1 MGKIILD
8 AKGIM
13 KSYKNGENKLKVLD
27 GVNLSIDEGEII
39 TVVGKS
45 GSGKSTLLNILS
57 TLDNAD
63 EGKIIIDGK
72 NIEGFSDV
80 EISKFRNSSIGFVF
94 QFHHLLPDFTVF
106 ENILMPAWIKQDNS
120 KINKANTLLDTL
132 QLMDIKDK
140 FPMELSGGEKQRIA
154 VLRSLINGP
163 KILFADEPTGNIDEK
178 NALLLVDLFR
188 EINKDYKVTILL
200 TTHNP
205 DVAAIGEKTYELKS
219 GMLKKRKEFWIWR
232 KIFQKDCKRF

>member
-8 AKGIM
+8 AKGVI

-27 GVNLSIDEGEII
+27 GINLPLEQGEII

-57 TLDNAD
+57 TLDSAD
-63 EGKIIIDGK
+63 EGEIIIDGK

-94 QFHHLLPDFTVF
+94 QFHHLLPDFTVL

-140 FPMELSGGEKQRIA
+140 FPLELSGGEKQRIA
-154 VLRSLINGP
+154 VLRALINGP
-163 KILFADEPTGNIDEK
+163 KILFADEPTGNLDEK
-178 NALLLVDLFR
+178 NALLLVDLLR
-188 EINKDYKVTILL
+188 EINRDYRVAILL
-200 TTHNP
+200 TTHNQ
-205 DVAAIGEKTYELKS
+205 DVAEIGDEKYELKS
-219 GMLKKRKEFWIWR
+219 GLLELI
-232 KIFQKDCKRF
+232 KD

>member
-8 AKGIM
+8 AKGII

-94 QFHHLLPDFTVF
+94 QFHHLLPDFTVL

-140 FPMELSGGEKQRIA
+140 FPLELSGGEKQRIA
-154 VLRSLINGP
+154 VLRALINGP

-188 EINKDYKVTILL
+188 EINKNYKVTILL

-219 GMLKKRKEFWIWR
+219 GMLKKRKEF
-232 KIFQKDCKRF
+232 